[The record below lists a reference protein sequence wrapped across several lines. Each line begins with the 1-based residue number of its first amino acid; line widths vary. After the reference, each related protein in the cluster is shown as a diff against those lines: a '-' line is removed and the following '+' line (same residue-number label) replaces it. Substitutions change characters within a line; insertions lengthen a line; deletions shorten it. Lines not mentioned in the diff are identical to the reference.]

1 MDITVTDTESGA
13 ACVLEVDDE
22 ETVGS
27 LKHKAA
33 DALGFHTAHLSH
45 LSLRVPGTDASIG
58 SDETELSQSALQ
70 GGGTLYLAREP
81 ARIKSPHTYITRGP
95 QSYTERYSIGS
106 GIKSIAVTRCGRR
119 AAFGCSMGKVSLYDT
134 EAAELLWEHDTNER
148 RAVLTMAFSLTDSL
162 LATTCAQKAQVW
174 CVARGTLL
182 HRLSHSNMI
191 VEGIGFAACGTY
203 VVTGAS
209 DAVRMWDAT
218 PPPLGHE
225 GSVAVQCHREF
236 GGHTSRVS
244 RVRVTRGGKILAA
257 GRHKDIWMWDMQ
269 HDHPAQVLQGHTA
282 VVTDLATADC
292 GTLAVSTSW
301 DRTNRVWDVDSGAC
315 LRVIPSDEV
324 TSLCVAYGPSGP
336 CMLALT
342 RGSSEV
348 SAWDLQT
355 GRAVHTSVEPKSA
368 SVIAAPLDARH
379 VFRWN
384 RNCEVG
390 SERRSIAV
398 SALELSSLVD

>member
-81 ARIKSPHTYITRGP
+81 ARIKSPHTYSTCDP
-95 QSYTERYSIGS
+95 QPFTENVLI
-106 GIKSIAVTRCGRR
+106 SIAVTRCGRR
-119 AAFGCSMGKVSLYDT
+119 AAFGSSTGQVSLYDT
-134 EAAELLWEHDTNER
+134 EAAQRLWEHALYEGRD
-148 RAVLTMAFSLTDSL
+148 VLTMAFSPTESL

-182 HRLSHSNMI
+182 HRLSHGMMT

>member
-70 GGGTLYLAREP
+70 GGGILDLAHEP
-81 ARIKSPHTYITRGP
+81 ARIKSPYTY
-95 QSYTERYSIGS
+95 SNLAN
-106 GIKSIAVTRCGRR
+106 KSIAVTRCGRR

-148 RAVLTMAFSLTDSL
+148 RAVLTMAFSPTDSL
-162 LATTCAQKAQVW
+162 LATACAQTAQVW